1 MSFSGTVK
9 EELAEYISP
18 ARHCQLAEL
27 AALFHFGGRLTVLAR
42 AGVTCVWTR
51 KMRQLRESALHY

>member
-1 MSFSGTVK
+1 MSFSGNVK
-9 EELAEYISP
+9 EELAGHVSP

-27 AALFHFGGRLTVLAR
+27 AALLLLAAVLAR